1 MMILLSILA
10 ALFSVFGNIL
20 IIFKKRIAFAIWG
33 IGNVLWVWESII
45 DSLNIPLIAMNVIYF
60 GINCAA
66 YYEWSKNKETHKA
79 IDKSN
84 KNLKV

>member
-1 MMILLSILA
+1 MITLLSILA

-33 IGNVLWVWESII
+33 IGNVLWVWESIV

-60 GINCAA
+60 GINAA
-66 YYEWSKNKETHKA
+66 AFYEWRENKDAHKA
-79 IDKSN
+79 IDEN
-84 KNLKV
+84 KQE